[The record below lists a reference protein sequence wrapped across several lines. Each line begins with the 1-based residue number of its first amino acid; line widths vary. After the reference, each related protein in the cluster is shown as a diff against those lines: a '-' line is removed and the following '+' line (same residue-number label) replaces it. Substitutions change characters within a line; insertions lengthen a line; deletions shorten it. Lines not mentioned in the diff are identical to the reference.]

1 LTLASLG
8 VYDARP
14 IRSLTQEDPLGL
26 AGGLNLYGYANG
38 DPVNFSDPFG
48 LQGCSIN
55 DRSDCPILKVKGS
68 VGLVPPGVKLSTP
81 VGRAELYAGPKAE
94 LSETA
99 TFGTGGTRL
108 SGDLEGGV
116 EAGAKA
122 GGAEVSASS
131 GCSVRG
137 GCDASLSAGSERGSG
152 TVNNE
157 GELGGEVRAG
167 VVSVGASLKVKN
179 ALTVLVGNVVDA
191 VRQFLGTLSFVQTHG
206 C

>member
-1 LTLASLG
+1 
-8 VYDARP
+8 
-14 IRSLTQEDPLGL
+14 
-26 AGGLNLYGYANG
+26 LNLYGYAGG

-68 VGLVPPGVKLSTP
+68 VGLVPPGFKLSTP
-81 VGRAELYAGPKAE
+81 VGRAELFAGPKVE
-94 LSETA
+94 LSGTA

-122 GGAEVSASS
+122 GGAEVSASG
-131 GCSVRG
+131 GCSLSG
-137 GCDASLSAGSERGSG
+137 GCDASVSAGSERASG
-152 TVNNE
+152 TANTE
-157 GELGGEVRAG
+157 GEIGGEVKAG
-167 VVSVGASLKVKN
+167 VVSVGATLNVKN

-191 VRQFLGTLSFVQTHG
+191 VKDFLGTLRCVQTHG